1 MLPSVPNLPLLA
13 SLVSQEPFSLPS
25 LSLRL
30 IASLLSSQGRP
41 LRPPQC
47 QAVAPAGFALT
58 PCPDLADPLPFSGLG
73 LRGDAPVH
81 RGLLHKLCVPA
92 RSSGCGLVRRHAG
105 APAHHP
111 GGAGVPPAVG
121 TAGLPLTGARAGL
134 ALPLALLQMGSGRT
148 AALVR
153 QQTPREGFYPLS
165 QDRDRGDSESSQ
177 VCKRLCTRV

>member
-121 TAGLPLTGARAGL
+121 TACPSRSPKICSRSFTQLSRDGRCTLTHVCTIACTLERIQNPLCPCL
-134 ALPLALLQMGSGRT
+134 
-148 AALVR
+148 
-153 QQTPREGFYPLS
+153 
-165 QDRDRGDSESSQ
+165 DSED
-177 VCKRLCTRV
+177 KIPPEAFAA